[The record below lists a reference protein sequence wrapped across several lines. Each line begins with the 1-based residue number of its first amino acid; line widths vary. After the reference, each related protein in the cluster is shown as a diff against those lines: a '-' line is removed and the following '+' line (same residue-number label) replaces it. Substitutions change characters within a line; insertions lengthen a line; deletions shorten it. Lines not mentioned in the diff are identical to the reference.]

1 MTLEQ
6 ILDLARQARRSPDAR
21 RVLHDA
27 LLERYGDVYETAVL
41 GDALDCARTTDQYIV
56 IALDPRALA
65 EVEADFAGRPIPWHT
80 LRLRAFNV
88 SLLENWRVI
97 GGLRKRRAIA
107 FMPHGVSELR
117 ERANDLRPLQMIM
130 VVGPPRG
137 RRGRP

>member
-65 EVEADFAGRPIPWHT
+65 IVEADFAGRPIPWHA

-88 SLLENWRVI
+88 SLLENWRLI
-97 GGLRKRRAIA
+97 TTLRKQRAPIA
-107 FMPHGVSELR
+107 FEAHGVR
-117 ERANDLRPLQMIM
+117 ERANAPRPLQVIM
-130 VVGPPRG
+130 VVGPPRR